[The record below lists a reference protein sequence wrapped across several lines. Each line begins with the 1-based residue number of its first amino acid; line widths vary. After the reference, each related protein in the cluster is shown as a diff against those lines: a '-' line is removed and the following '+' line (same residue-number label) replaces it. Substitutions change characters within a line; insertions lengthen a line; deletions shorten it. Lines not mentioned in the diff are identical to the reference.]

1 MRAIDKFILHV
12 VHNWKN
18 ELNEAYSEKAIKIFT
33 DKFREEADDLN
44 IQISDDQLRT
54 YIQRFDVLKNS
65 PKIQE
70 KDLAKYS
77 LSQLIKLVTA
87 SKGAETPEDEED
99 QTPDV
104 VYQDNGVTIWNGS
117 KENNC
122 INYGRG
128 EKWCITRG
136 SFGNYRYDSSKGYPT
151 FYLAKNANMSDSDK
165 LSFVAIQV
173 RDTNDENKRF
183 VYTNR
188 QNSPYES
195 QPMSFSKLMSEVP
208 WLNDVPNIRGILR
221 YIPLSNT
228 EKVNQKY
235 KREAI
240 GIREW
245 IKFPFEVKKQY
256 LVVRKGNR
264 DLFSDISINEF
275 ASKYLPQYPQIANF
289 IAVTPGIIG
298 ANILLKNLDKFDSQ
312 DRKSITANLR
322 DKIDIDELTSDSLS
336 FAVKKLL
343 VNLDKWELKSNERLY
358 VTKDG
363 NAIVKL
369 TFGDD
374 LSIGLYTAEDDYPRI
389 NLNKRTSKYLLD
401 YPELDK
407 IPFNVMIK
415 LVSNDVIDKKVIDNV
430 IEKAKTDEN
439 SAIVVKDIGN
449 KEIVVDSNSF
459 ASYKIEN
466 GKITKIPFND
476 EDVQKV
482 FAEEKDNTSFQQGAV
497 DAIKT
502 SYSERTNLPPTL
514 DKEAFMSIINATP
527 YNKRLVTDRNDQFII
542 LTPDGESNRNIF
554 MKDVDPY
561 GSNSF
566 SSRYDFGY
574 NGRDWREGDY
584 NNTMDEGAWRAYFNW
599 MRNEN
604 KVYES
609 SRVISFWRGTYSNV
623 AAKKA
628 WFRAQPP
635 FSPTD
640 QYAPVVGANDIC
652 YLINKAN
659 PRESLKL
666 SDSGKLIKANI
677 PVAMARQ
684 LTGATPDQA
693 TPTAPGAQFGAGQAV
708 AAPLGPRRGRPA
720 GQPNAPR
727 AAVQDAGGDI
737 NVGEVMDE
745 TGLDVAFLRLPRP
758 DLRRL
763 NVTTGVRVNPN
774 GDRGAARRNNQLGNA
789 GRVQR
794 VIAVG
799 DSKIYFI
806 RLANQR
812 IIASINIQ
820 PGNRNYVLLDNE
832 NGNVMIPMNSPSE
845 LMQVLR
851 QRNLAE
857 VRNYLVREYIA
868 NNPRHLD
875 EVRELIQ
882 QHINETKKQ

>member
-1 MRAIDKFILHV
+1 MVNMRAIDKFILHV

-18 ELNEAYSEKAIKIFT
+18 ELNEAYSEKAIKTFT

-70 KDLAKYS
+70 KDLAKWS

-289 IAVTPGIIG
+289 IAVTPGIID

-322 DKIDIDELTSDSLS
+322 DKIDISELTSDSLP

-415 LVSNDVIDKKVIDNV
+415 LASDGIIDRSVLNTV

-439 SAIVVKDIGN
+439 SAIVVKDIDG

-466 GKITKIPFND
+466 GKITKISFND

-497 DAIKT
+497 DAVKT
-502 SYSERTNLPPTL
+502 SYSERQDLPPTL

-527 YNKRLVTDRNDQFII
+527 YNKRSFTDRNDQFVI
-542 LTPDGESNRNIF
+542 LIPDGESDRAIF
-554 MKDVDPY
+554 LKDTSIYNTP
-561 GSNSF
+561 F
-566 SSRYDFGY
+566 STRYDFGR
-574 NGRDWREGDY
+574 GRDWREGDY
-584 NNTMDEGAWRAYFNW
+584 NNTMDEGAFRAYFNW

-604 KVYES
+604 KVFES
-609 SRVISFWRGTYSNV
+609 DAIIRMWRGTYSNV

-640 QYAPVVGANDIC
+640 RYAVAIANDNY
-652 YLINKAN
+652 YLVNKAN

-693 TPTAPGAQFGAGQAV
+693 TPVV
-708 AAPLGPRRGRPA
+708 AATGRRGRPA

-737 NVGEVMDE
+737 NVGEAMDE
-745 TGLDVAFLRLPRP
+745 TGLLNSFNSLPRP
-758 DLRRL
+758 DRNRL

-789 GRVQR
+789 GRVGR
-794 VIAVG
+794 VIEVG
-799 DSKIYFI
+799 SSKIYII
-806 RLANQR
+806 RLANQQV
-812 IIASINIQ
+812 IASINIQ
-820 PGNRNYVLLDNE
+820 PGNRNYLLLP
-832 NGNVMIPMNSPSE
+832 GGISVFLNSPAE
-845 LMQVLR
+845 LMAALR

-868 NNPRHLD
+868 NNPQHLD
-875 EVRELIQ
+875 EVRELIR
-882 QHINETKKQ
+882 QHVNETKKQ

>member
-1 MRAIDKFILHV
+1 MRPIHKFILHV

-18 ELNEAYSEKAIKIFT
+18 ELNEAYSEGAVKKFIE
-33 DKFREEADDLN
+33 KFREEADDLN

-70 KDLAKYS
+70 KDLAKWS
-77 LSQLIKLVTA
+77 LSQLIRLVTS
-87 SKGAETPEDEED
+87 SKGAETAEDEED

-104 VYQDNGVTIWNGS
+104 VYQDNGITIWNGS
-117 KENNC
+117 KEDNC
-122 INYGRG
+122 INYGRS

-151 FYLAKNANMSDSDK
+151 FYLVKNANMSDSDK

-173 RDTNDENKRF
+173 RDVDDENKRF

-264 DLFSDISINEF
+264 DLFSDVSINEF

-289 IAVTPGIIG
+289 IAVTPGIINV
-298 ANILLKNLDKFDSQ
+298 NILLKNLDKFDNQ

-439 SAIVVKDIGN
+439 SAIVVKDIDG

-609 SRVISFWRGTYSNV
+609 SRVISFWRTTYGNSGT
-623 AAKKA
+623 KKA

-640 QYAPVVGANDIC
+640 QYTPVVGANDIC

-693 TPTAPGAQFGAGQAV
+693 TPAAMGAGQAV
-708 AAPLGPRRGRPA
+708 AAPLGRRGRPV
-720 GQPNAPR
+720 GVPNAPR
-727 AAVQDAGGDI
+727 AAAQDAGGDI
-737 NVGEVMDE
+737 NVGEVMNE

-789 GRVQR
+789 GRVGR

-882 QHINETKKQ
+882 QHVNETKKQ

>member
-18 ELNEAYSEKAIKIFT
+18 ELNEAYSEKAIKTFT
-33 DKFREEADDLN
+33 DKFKEEAEDLN
-44 IQISDDQLRT
+44 IQISDEQLKT

-65 PKIQE
+65 PKIAE
-70 KDLAKYS
+70 KDLSKWS
-77 LSQLIKLVTA
+77 LSQLIKLVTS

-104 VYQDNGVTIWNGS
+104 VYQDNGMTVWNGS

-151 FYLAKNANMSDSDK
+151 FYLVKNANMSDSDK

-195 QPMSFSKLMSEVP
+195 QPMSFSKLTSEVP
-208 WLNDVPNIRGILR
+208 WLNDIPNIRGILR
-221 YIPLSNT
+221 YIPLSST

-235 KREAI
+235 NREAV

-256 LVVRKGNR
+256 LVVRKGR
-264 DLFSDISINEF
+264 KDLFSDISNSEF
-275 ASKYLPQYPQIANF
+275 TSKYLPQYPQIANF
-289 IAVTPGIIG
+289 IAITPGILDMG
-298 ANILLKNLDKFDSQ
+298 ILLKNLDKFDSQ

-322 DKIDIDELTSDSLS
+322 DYVSIDELTSDSLP
-336 FAVKKLL
+336 FDVKKLL
-343 VNLDKWELKSNERLY
+343 VKLNKWDLKSNERLY

-374 LSIGLYTAEDDYPRI
+374 ISIGLYTAEDDYPRI

-407 IPFNVMIK
+407 IPFSAMIK
-415 LVSNDVIDKKVIDNV
+415 LASDGIIDRSLLNTI

-439 SAIVVKDIGN
+439 SAIVVKDIDG
-449 KEIVVDSNSF
+449 KEIIVDSNSF
-459 ASYKIEN
+459 VSYKIEN
-466 GKITKIPFND
+466 GKITKIPFSD
-476 EDVQKV
+476 EDVQKI
-482 FAEEKDNTSFQQGAV
+482 FADEKENTSFQQGAI
-497 DAIKT
+497 DAIKN
-502 SYSERTNLPPTL
+502 SYSVRENLPPTL
-514 DKEAFMSIINATP
+514 DKEAFTSIINATP
-527 YNKRLVTDRNDQFII
+527 YDKRSFTDRNDQFVI
-542 LTPDGESNRNIF
+542 LIPDGESDRAIF
-554 MKDVDPY
+554 LKDTSIYNTP
-561 GSNSF
+561 F
-566 SSRYDFGY
+566 STRYDFGR
-574 NGRDWREGDY
+574 GRDWREGDY
-584 NNTMDEGAWRAYFNW
+584 NNTMDEGAFRAYFNW

-604 KVYES
+604 KVFES
-609 SRVISFWRGTYSNV
+609 DAIIRMWRNTYSNV

-640 QYAPVVGANDIC
+640 RYAVAIANDNY
-652 YLINKAN
+652 YLVNKAN

-693 TPTAPGAQFGAGQAV
+693 TPVVAV
-708 AAPLGPRRGRPA
+708 TGRRGRPA

-737 NVGEVMDE
+737 NVANVMDE
-745 TGLDVAFLRLPRP
+745 TGLLNSFNSLPRP
-758 DLRRL
+758 DRNRL

-789 GRVQR
+789 GRVGR
-794 VIAVG
+794 VIEVG
-799 DSKIYFI
+799 SSKIYII
-806 RLANQR
+806 RLANQQV
-812 IIASINIQ
+812 IASINIQ
-820 PGNRNYVLLDNE
+820 PGNRNYLLLP
-832 NGNVMIPMNSPSE
+832 GGISVFLNSPAE
-845 LMQVLR
+845 LMAALR

-857 VRNYLVREYIA
+857 IRNYIVREYVA

-882 QHINETKKQ
+882 QHVNETKNQ